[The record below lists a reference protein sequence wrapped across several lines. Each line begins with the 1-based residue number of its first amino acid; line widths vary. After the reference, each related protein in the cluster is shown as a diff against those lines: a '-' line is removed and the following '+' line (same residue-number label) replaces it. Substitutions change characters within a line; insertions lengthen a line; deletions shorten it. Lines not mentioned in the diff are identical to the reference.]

1 MIAYLLPCPL
11 RHLCFVVVAHMSIL
25 MMLVMGCVRL
35 TKSVLSIV
43 FLMMDKTR
51 LY

>member
-1 MIAYLLPCPL
+1 MAYGVAPDHKI
-11 RHLCFVVVAHMSIL
+11 HLWSFSLTPWH
-25 MMLVMGCVRL
+25 L

-43 FLMMDKTR
+43 SLMMDKTR